1 MSHRGGYSTIPPYHR
16 VATLAI
22 LALVVVLGSALS
34 VGAQGTASTIK
45 GKVMNEAGEAV
56 AGADIVATNVATG
69 FTAVTQSKDDGS
81 FVLSGLS
88 PGRYTILLAS
98 PAYEQKT
105 DERIVQVGQ
114 TLDLVFR
121 MAPSTVLTEAITVV
135 GSTFVE
141 TKTSQIATNITEMQ
155 IEMLPQNDRNFLN
168 FAALAPGVL
177 LGNDEYRKEMKAGA
191 QGSSA
196 TNVFIDGVS
205 FKNDVLQ
212 GGVVGQDA
220 SRGNPFPQNAVQE
233 FKVITQN
240 YSAEYQKAS
249 SAIITAVTKSG
260 GNAFTGDAF
269 WYYQDKDL
277 VSENP
282 LNGADPEY
290 SRDQFGINF
299 GGPIIQDKLHFFVSY
314 EANNQDRE
322 ETVVLGGGFQNFPD
336 LRAQMARYEGTFVSP
351 FRSDLA
357 FAKMSYQPDPKQ
369 ILDLS
374 FNYRAE
380 TDIRNFGGS
389 TSREAAEDV
398 VNDVWGTVLR
408 HQFTGADWFNQ
419 ASVSYQDFAWN
430 PQPLNPDLVGFEYEG
445 LIRIGGRDTEQDI
458 GQTRLSLRD
467 DFTFATL
474 HAAGTHTLK
483 TGVIFEFLDYN
494 VTKYFEENPR
504 YFFRSDISAT
514 IPYKARYGLGDPDL
528 STSNEEYGI
537 YIQDDWSPTPRLIVN
552 LGLRWDYETN
562 MFNTDYVTPQAVRDR
577 LGDEFSSNY
586 FTDGNDRSAKTDM
599 FQPRL
604 GFSYDLTESGKTV
617 VYGGAGRYYDRGL
630 FNNILDEMFRLQHSV
645 GEFFFSEDG
654 SPVFGQPA
662 VQWDPKYLTEAGL
675 QELLALGITGK
686 PEVFLIENDTE
697 VPYSDQW
704 NIGIRHSFGNIVGS
718 LAYAQIRSKHG
729 FSFLWGKGFCC
740 PQLDPNYSNVLI
752 SSDDIKTWYDAF
764 YLTIDRPYD
773 SGSRYGYNVAYTYAE
788 AEQIGGD
795 LFSLDL
801 PTISDWPRY
810 GTPGTQD
817 HRIVANGIVG
827 LPWDVRGSTIIQ
839 YSSGDKFRIHDFAKG
854 FCVGCYVPRTGEGP
868 SWTTID
874 LRLEK
879 DFRFSGS
886 YVGLSLEAFNVTN
899 EERYAFFQDFNPPE
913 GNPNLGKPT
922 AIVGGS
928 QRRYQIGLRFGF

>member
-1 MSHRGGYSTIPPYHR
+1 MSHSGGFLKSPPHRSTTI
-16 VATLAI
+16 VTILTL
-22 LALVVVLGSALS
+22 VLLLTVALS
-34 VGAQGTASTIK
+34 AGAQGSTSTIK
-45 GKVMNEAGEAV
+45 GRVTNEAGENV
-56 AGADIVATNVATG
+56 ADADVIATNVSSG
-69 FTAVTQSKDDGS
+69 FTTIAKTKADGS
-81 FVLSGLS
+81 FILGGLA
-88 PGRYTILLAS
+88 PGRYTILIAS
-98 PAYEQKT
+98 AAYEQKT
-105 DERIVQVGQ
+105 DERLVQVGQ
-114 TLDLVFR
+114 TLDLVFQ
-121 MAPSTVLTEAITVV
+121 MQPTTVLTESITVV
-135 GSTFVE
+135 GDTFVE
-141 TKTSQIATNITEMQ
+141 TKTSQIATNVTELQ
-155 IEMLPQNDRNFLN
+155 IEALPQNERNFLN

-177 LGNDEYRKEMKAGA
+177 LGTDEYRKEVKAGA

-205 FKNDVLQ
+205 FKNDVIQ

-260 GNAFTGDAF
+260 GNNLTGDAF

-282 LNGADPEY
+282 MTGADPEY
-290 SRDQFGINF
+290 SRDQFGINL
-299 GGPIIQDKLHFFVSY
+299 GGPIIKDKLHFFGSY

-322 ETVVLGGGFQNFPD
+322 ETVTLGGGFQNYPE
-336 LRAQMARYEGTFVSP
+336 LRAQMAKYQGTFVSP

-357 FAKMSYQPDPKQ
+357 FAKMTYQHDPRQ
-369 ILDLS
+369 TLDLS
-374 FNYRAE
+374 FNYRSE
-380 TDIRNFGGS
+380 TDIRGFGGD
-389 TSREAAEDV
+389 TSYEAAEDAQ
-398 VNDVWGTVLR
+398 NDVWGLVAR
-408 HQFTGADWFNQ
+408 HQFVGGDWLNQ
-419 ASVSYQDFAWN
+419 ASLSYQDFAWN
-430 PQPLNPDLVGFEYEG
+430 PVPLNADKVGLVYEG
-445 LIRIGGRDTEQDI
+445 LVRIGGRDTEQDI

-467 DFTFATL
+467 DFTFATIE
-474 HAAGTHTLK
+474 AKGTHTLK
-483 TGVIFEFLDYN
+483 TGVIMEFLDYN

-514 IPYKARYGLGDPDL
+514 IPYKARYGMGDPDL
-528 STSNEEYGI
+528 STSNEQFGI

-562 MFNTDYVTPQAVRDR
+562 MFNNDYVTPQDVRDR

-586 FTDGNDRSAKTDM
+586 FSDGNDRSAKTDM

-604 GFSYDLTESGKTV
+604 GFSYDLTDSGKTV

-630 FNNILDEMFRLQHSV
+630 FNNIVDEMFRLQHSV
-645 GEFFFSEDG
+645 GEFYFSEDG

-662 VQWDPKYLTEAGL
+662 VEWDPKYFTEAGL
-675 QELLALGITGK
+675 QQVLAMGVTGK

-704 NIGIRHSFGNIVGS
+704 NIGIRHTFGNIVGGLS
-718 LAYAQIRSKHG
+718 YAQIKSKHG
-729 FSFLWGKGFCC
+729 FSFLWGKGYCC

-752 SSDDIKTWYDAF
+752 SSDDIKTWYDAI
-764 YLTIDRPYD
+764 YLTIDRAYD
-773 SGSRYGYNVAYTYAE
+773 NTSHYGYNIAYTYAE
-788 AEQIGGD
+788 AEQVGGD

-801 PTISDWPRY
+801 PTIADWPRY

-817 HRIVANGIVG
+817 HRVVANGIIG
-827 LPWDVRGSTIIQ
+827 LPWDMRGSTLIQ
-839 YSSGDKFRIHDFAKG
+839 YSSGDKFRIHDFGKG
-854 FCVGCYVPRTGEGP
+854 FCTGCYVPRTGEGP

-874 LRLEK
+874 LRLDK
-879 DFRFSGS
+879 DVKIAGG
-886 YVGLSLEAFNVTN
+886 YIGLSLEAFNITN
-899 EERYAFFQDFNPPE
+899 EERYAYFQDFNPPE

>member
-1 MSHRGGYSTIPPYHR
+1 MKHEGGYSIISPHR
-16 VATLAI
+16 RPAMVLILTLVVI
-22 LALVVVLGSALS
+22 LAGALS
-34 VGAQGTASTIK
+34 LGAQTTSTIK
-45 GKVMNEAGEAV
+45 GSVTNEAGETV
-56 AGADIVATNVATG
+56 AGADVVATNVASG
-69 FTAVTQSKDDGS
+69 FTTIAQTKEDGT
-81 FVLSGLS
+81 FVLGGLA
-88 PGRYTILLAS
+88 PGRYTILIAS
-98 PAYEQKT
+98 AAYEQKT
-105 DERIVQVGQ
+105 DERIVSVGQ
-114 TLDLVFR
+114 TLDLVFK
-121 MAPSTVLTEAITVV
+121 MAPATVLTESITVV
-135 GSTFVE
+135 GNTFVE
-141 TKTSQIATNITEMQ
+141 TKTSQVATNITEQQ
-155 IEMLPQNDRNFLN
+155 IETLPQNDRNFLN

-177 LGNDEYRKEMKAGA
+177 LGNDELRKEIKAGA

-196 TNVFIDGVS
+196 INVFIDGVS

-269 WYYQDKDL
+269 WFYQDKDL

-290 SRDQFGINF
+290 SRDQFGFNF
-299 GGPIIQDKLHFFVSY
+299 GGPIVRDKLHFFASY

-322 ETVVLGGGFQNFPD
+322 ETVVIGGGFQNFPD
-336 LRAQMARYEGTFVSP
+336 LRAQAAQYEGTFVSP

-357 FAKMSYQPDPKQ
+357 FAKLSYQPDPKQ
-369 ILDLS
+369 VLDLS
-374 FNYRAE
+374 FNYRSE
-380 TDIRNFGGS
+380 TDIRGFGGG
-389 TSREAAEDV
+389 TSREAAENV
-398 VNDVWGTVLR
+398 ENDVAGIVLH
-408 HQFTGADWFNQ
+408 HQFVGGDWLNQ
-419 ASVSYQDFAWN
+419 ASASYQDFAWN

-467 DFTFATL
+467 DFSFAPIR
-474 HAAGTHTLK
+474 AAGNHSLK
-483 TGVIFEFLDYN
+483 TGVILEFLDYN

-528 STSNEEYGI
+528 STSNEEFGI
-537 YIQDDWSPTPRLIVN
+537 YIQDEWTPTPRMIVN

-562 MFNTDYVTPQAVRDR
+562 MFNTDYVTPVEVRER

-604 GFSYDLTESGKTV
+604 GISYDLTEDGKTV
-617 VYGGAGRYYDRGL
+617 VFAGAGRYYDRGL

-662 VQWDPKYLTEAGL
+662 VEWDPRYLTEEGL
-675 QELLALGITGK
+675 QEILASGRTGK

-704 NIGIRHSFGNIVGS
+704 NIGIRHTFGNIVGS
-718 LAYAQIRSKHG
+718 LTYSQVRSKHG

-752 SSDDIKTWYDAF
+752 SSDDIKTWYDAI
-764 YLTIDRPYD
+764 YLTVDRPYD
-773 SGSRYGYNVAYTYAE
+773 SGSRYGYNIAYTYAE

-801 PTISDWPRY
+801 PTIGDWPRY

-827 LPWDVRGSTIIQ
+827 LPWDMRGSTIIQ
-839 YSSGDKFRIHDFAKG
+839 YSSGDKFRINDFSKG

-879 DFRFSGS
+879 DFRISGS

-899 EERYAFFQDFNPPE
+899 DERYAFFQDFNPPE
-913 GNPNLGKPT
+913 GNPNLGQPT

-928 QRRYQIGLRFGF
+928 QRRYQVGLRFGF